1 MNMILRALMVSVW
14 FMALTFPLVV
24 LKVDALNDT
33 ILFRWEN
40 MASIGVGAFVLS
52 IFWRWS
58 MERKARGAVSTGPS
72 LFARALEAVRQPKPR
87 YTCLGLIAVLM
98 LVMPYI
104 SSMYQINIMIS
115 ALIYIMLGLGL
126 NIVVGLAGQ
135 LVLGYA
141 AFYAVGAY
149 TYGLLNTY
157 FGLGFWAVLP
167 VGGIMAALFGLML
180 GFPVLRLKGDY
191 LAIVTLGFGEIIR
204 LVLENW
210 TSVTKGSFG
219 LSNLSRPSLFGMEMG
234 VTEATNYIYYIV
246 LAAVVVT
253 IIVVG
258 RLKNSRIGLAL
269 QALRED
275 EIACEAMGID
285 LTKVKLSAFALGS
298 CWAGFAGVIFAAK
311 TTFINP
317 ASFTFMESAMV
328 LSMVVLGGMGS
339 VLGVTIGE
347 VVAAA
352 YMLVQ
357 AALSRGETRVRALDP
372 AVRPTLTLAKTLL
385 SLSIPITIS
394 SSVMS
399 ITDLI
404 DVALIS
410 SRLQSP
416 AVHMAADEAMQT
428 YGIYTGVINFFNLPQ
443 TLITALA
450 VSVLPTIASARA
462 AGNET
467 GANRTLSTTL
477 RMTLMLTLPAGA
489 GFFLLGGPIL
499 RIFLSSGTVLG
510 GQLMSILGF
519 AVPAVALVAVT
530 NAVLQ
535 AYSRI
540 DLPLVSMCLGAA
552 VKLCGD
558 YFMIG
563 DPRFSIAGA
572 PISTALCYWLIAL
585 LNLFHIA
592 RLSHGLPPVGRTLV
606 RPLAAT
612 AGMGAVVVIGKTL
625 VRLAGLAPGSALDK
639 LATLAIIAAAALVYG
654 VLLLALRA
662 IERAD
667 VLLLPHG
674 AKIADIL
681 HLK

>member
-1 MNMILRALMVSVW
+1 
-14 FMALTFPLVV
+14 
-24 LKVDALNDT
+24 
-33 ILFRWEN
+33 
-40 MASIGVGAFVLS
+40 
-52 IFWRWS
+52 
-58 MERKARGAVSTGPS
+58 
-72 LFARALEAVRQPKPR
+72 
-87 YTCLGLIAVLM
+87 
-98 LVMPYI
+98 
-104 SSMYQINIMIS
+104 
-115 ALIYIMLGLGL
+115 
-126 NIVVGLAGQ
+126 
-135 LVLGYA
+135 
-141 AFYAVGAY
+141 
-149 TYGLLNTY
+149 
-157 FGLGFWAVLP
+157 
-167 VGGIMAALFGLML
+167 
-180 GFPVLRLKGDY
+180 
-191 LAIVTLGFGEIIR
+191 
-204 LVLENW
+204 
-210 TSVTKGSFG
+210 
-219 LSNLSRPSLFGMEMG
+219 
-234 VTEATNYIYYIV
+234 
-246 LAAVVVT
+246 
-253 IIVVG
+253 
-258 RLKNSRIGLAL
+258 
-269 QALRED
+269 
-275 EIACEAMGID
+275 
-285 LTKVKLSAFALGS
+285 
-298 CWAGFAGVIFAAK
+298 
-311 TTFINP
+311 
-317 ASFTFMESAMV
+317 
-328 LSMVVLGGMGS
+328 
-339 VLGVTIGE
+339 
-347 VVAAA
+347 
-352 YMLVQ
+352 
-357 AALSRGETRVRALDP
+357 
-372 AVRPTLTLAKTLL
+372 
-385 SLSIPITIS
+385 
-394 SSVMS
+394 MS

-467 GANRTLSTTL
+467 GANRTLSTTR

>member
-1 MNMILRALMVSVW
+1 MKHCPHAYFAQKGSASLHKKSAKQSFLQGAVIMMAASLVVKVIGAFFQIPLQNLIGGDKSPAFGMFSAAYRIYTAMLVISTVGLPAALSKMVAEATAKGREHEVKRIVRVAAGVFVPVGALCSLALFFGAGTFAAWIKSEDSRLAVMAIAPSVLMVAILSV
-14 FMALTFPLVV
+14 
-24 LKVDALNDT
+24 
-33 ILFRWEN
+33 FRGYYQGRSN
-40 MASIGVGAFVLS
+40 MVPT
-52 IFWRWS
+52 
-58 MERKARGAVSTGPS
+58 AVSQVIEAAGK
-72 LFARALEAVRQPKPR
+72 LF
-87 YTCLGLIAVLM
+87 I
-98 LVMPYI
+98 
-104 SSMYQINIMIS
+104 
-115 ALIYIMLGLGL
+115 GLGL
-126 NIVVGLAGQ
+126 A
-135 LVLGYA
+135 YW
-141 AFYAVGAY
+141 AVGR
-149 TYGLLNTY
+149 
-157 FGLGFWAVLP
+157 GFDDPAV
-167 VGGIMAALFGLML
+167 AAL
-180 GFPVLRLKGDY
+180 
-191 LAIVTLGFGEIIR
+191 T
-204 LVLENW
+204 
-210 TSVTKGSFG
+210 
-219 LSNLSRPSLFGMEMG
+219 
-234 VTEATNYIYYIV
+234 
-246 LAAVVVT
+246 
-253 IIVVG
+253 
-258 RLKNSRIGLAL
+258 
-269 QALRED
+269 
-275 EIACEAMGID
+275 
-285 LTKVKLSAFALGS
+285 
-298 CWAGFAGVIFAAK
+298 
-311 TTFINP
+311 
-317 ASFTFMESAMV
+317 
-328 LSMVVLGGMGS
+328 

-347 VVAAA
+347 VAAAA

-357 AALSRGETRVRALDP
+357 AALTRGETRIRSLDP
-372 AVRPTLTLAKTLL
+372 TVRPTGTLIKTLL

-399 ITDLI
+399 VTDLI

-462 AGNET
+462 SGDERK
-467 GANRTLSTTL
+467 ANATLSTTL

-499 RIFLSSGTVLG
+499 RI
-510 GQLMSILGF
+510 LGF

-540 DLPLVSMCLGAA
+540 DLPLISMCLGAA

-558 YFMIG
+558 YFLIG
-563 DPRFSIAGA
+563 NPTFSIAGA

-585 LNLFHIA
+585 INLFHIA
-592 RLSHGLPPVGRTLV
+592 RLSHGLPPAGRTLL

-612 AGMGAVVVIGKTL
+612 FGMGAVVVIGKTL
-625 VRLAGLAPGSALDK
+625 VGMAGLAPASALDK
-639 LATLAIIAAAALVYG
+639 LATLVIIAAAALVYG
-654 VLLLALRA
+654 VLLLALHA